1 MKEIGTEEQELQVI
15 VALFFDGKTTIQN
28 TINTSHG
35 EHDFREAVF
44 VQTESSEN
52 FVIKLADNDFTF
64 PEKVQMWQRCSESY
78 RSVGYYAPAILSSKT
93 GDFPTVQYKGRTCV
107 AYAEEFSKY
116 ACDNDAGNGIASSKY
131 RDEILIMTAKIANL
145 YSDYAEYP
153 SGYCLFE
160 LFSPSDQHDE
170 VMDNA
175 LTWKH
180 YAEML
185 PAEFQTQVHRIWNL
199 WYENRCALQKIYH
212 QLPTSVFQADLNSSN
227 SLVDENGN
235 FIGVYDFNLSGKDVL
250 LNYLIREIGWQD
262 DETELNII
270 KSAIDTV
277 GKVYTFSA
285 LEKQAAPMLY
295 RCIKPLWYTKIQR
308 LKAAGDD
315 QTAIQACLD
324 KTESMLT
331 KTINFFA

>member
-1 MKEIGTEEQELQVI
+1 MKEIGTKEQELQAI
-15 VALFFDGKTTIQN
+15 VTLFFDGNATIRKI
-28 TINTSHG
+28 INTSHG

-44 VQTESSEN
+44 VQTESGEN

-64 PEKVQMWQRCSESY
+64 PEKVQMWQRCSEAY
-78 RSVGYYAPAILSSKT
+78 RSIGYYAPAIIASKT

-116 ACDNDAGNGIASSKY
+116 SCDDESGNGIASSNY

-145 YSDYAEYP
+145 YSDYTDAP
-153 SGYCLFE
+153 SGYCLFDC
-160 LFSPSDQHDE
+160 FSPSDEHDE

-175 LTWKH
+175 LEWKR
-180 YAEML
+180 YVKTLSAQ
-185 PAEFQTQVHRIWNL
+185 FQPQVQRIWKL
-199 WYENRCALQKIYH
+199 WQDNRCALQVIYH

-227 SLVDENGN
+227 ILVDESGN
-235 FIGVYDFNLSGKDVL
+235 FVGVYDFNLSGKDVL

-270 KSAIDTV
+270 QSAIDTV
-277 GKVYTFSA
+277 GKVYAFSP

-308 LKAAGDD
+308 LKAAGNDC
-315 QTAIQACLD
+315 TMIQVCLD
-324 KTESMLT
+324 KTEAMLT
-331 KTINFFA
+331 RNVDFF

>member
-1 MKEIGTEEQELQVI
+1 MSNNPDTWCSYDIAKERSSH
-15 VALFFDGKTTIQN
+15 FDGMGIMFSGG
-28 TINTSHG
+28 ICG
-35 EHDFREAVF
+35 IDIDGADEHTKMNPLQAEVMELFKGTY
-44 VQTESSEN
+44 TE
-52 FVIKLADNDFTF
+52 
-64 PEKVQMWQRCSESY
+64 
-78 RSVGYYAPAILSSKT
+78 
-93 GDFPTVQYKGRTCV
+93 
-107 AYAEEFSKY
+107 
-116 ACDNDAGNGIASSKY
+116 
-131 RDEILIMTAKIANL
+131 
-145 YSDYAEYP
+145 
-153 SGYCLFE
+153 
-160 LFSPSDQHDE
+160 FSPSGKGIHILFRCDR
-170 VMDNA
+170 A
-175 LTWKH
+175 K
-180 YAEML
+180 L
-185 PAEFQTQVHRIWNL
+185 P
-199 WYENRCALQKIYH
+199 LQI
-212 QLPTSVFQADLNSSN
+212 
-227 SLVDENGN
+227 DENGN